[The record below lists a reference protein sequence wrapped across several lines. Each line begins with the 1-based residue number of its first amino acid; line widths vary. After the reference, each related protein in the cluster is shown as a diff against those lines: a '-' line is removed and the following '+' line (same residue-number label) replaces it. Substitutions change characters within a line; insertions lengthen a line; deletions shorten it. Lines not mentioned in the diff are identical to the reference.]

1 MHFQILAARISFAAF
16 LIGAVLA
23 LAAVVGVRL
32 GAIGYPTGFKLMFPA
47 VAAGLVAFGAGAAF
61 CYTAFQRNEGDAKR
75 IGLTG
80 FFGAILLLYPP
91 VTTQARGLVYPPISD
106 AATDTGDPPRFVAL
120 AKVRAPGMN
129 PLEFDSQ
136 KPIRFHGEEMT
147 VAVALHDYY
156 MDVTK
161 PHAGLQTPPARAFW
175 RCVSIVNSL
184 GWRIVAMDEKSGL
197 IEATDASPWFGL
209 VSDIVIR
216 VRPAGPIPGAR
227 VDMRSASREGEIDHG
242 ANIARL
248 KAFFSRLKL

>member
-16 LIGAVLA
+16 LIGAAIA

-32 GAIGYPTGFKLMFPA
+32 GVIAYPTGFKLMYPA
-47 VAAGLVAFGAGAAF
+47 VAAGLIALGAGAAF

-75 IGLTG
+75 IGLAG

-91 VTTQARGLVYPPISD
+91 AATQIRGLVHPPIND

-120 AKVRAPGMN
+120 AGQRGPGMN
-129 PLEFDSQ
+129 PLSFDSQ
-136 KPIRFHGEEMT
+136 KLIRFHGEEMT

-175 RCVSIVNSL
+175 RCVGIVNAL
-184 GWRIVAMDEKSGL
+184 GWHIVAMDEKTGL
-197 IEATDASPWFGL
+197 IEATDTGFWFGR

-227 VDMRSASREGEIDHG
+227 VDMRSASREGEIDYG

>member
-16 LIGAVLA
+16 LTGAAIA

-32 GAIGYPTGFKLMFPA
+32 GMIAYPAGFRMMYPA
-47 VAAGLVAFGAGAAF
+47 VAAGLVAFVAGAAF
-61 CYTAFQRNEGDAKR
+61 CYRAFQRNEGDAKR
-75 IGLTG
+75 MGLAG

-91 VTTQARGLVYPPISD
+91 VTTQARGLVYPPIND
-106 AATDTGDPPRFVAL
+106 AVTNTGDPPRFMAL
-120 AKVRAPGMN
+120 AKERKPGMN
-129 PLEFDSQ
+129 PLEFDGQ
-136 KPIRFHGEEMT
+136 KVIHFHGKEMT

-175 RCVSIVNSL
+175 RCVGIVGSL
-184 GWRIVAMDEKSGL
+184 GWRIVVMDEKAGR
-197 IEATDASPWFGL
+197 IEATDTGFWFGR

-216 VRPAGPIPGAR
+216 VQPAGPIPGSR
-227 VDMRSASREGEIDHG
+227 VDMRSASREGAIDYG
-242 ANIARL
+242 ANIVRL